1 MPTTRSFRITMLWWV
16 VGPVLAALVVAVT
29 TVAVRPVPYYTLSP
43 GSARSVEPLVTITS
57 GADGPVLHEEEVRDD
72 IYFLTVSVRQPFG
85 VEAVWALTDDRIDM
99 VQRELI
105 DGTQTREQNRQ
116 FNRSLMTSAKDKAA
130 KVALERA
137 GFEVGVRTTGAVAID
152 VGPEYPVAAVLLPG
166 DTVVAADGEPVEAVE
181 DLVAVIATHQPGD
194 SMELTLE
201 ALGTGETRTV
211 DAELVARPDD
221 PERAMLGVTL
231 ESRPAYD
238 FPVDVAI
245 DSGTVGGPSAGLAFA
260 LAILDRLTP
269 GLLTGG
275 ERIAVTGT
283 IELDGSVGR
292 VGGVRQKTE
301 AAIRAGA
308 RVFLVPGDELAEAVT
323 AADGRIEVRPVATL
337 EDALDVL
344 ADLGGDPV
352 PAPDAAA
359 APTGG

>member
-1 MPTTRSFRITMLWWV
+1 MLWWV
-16 VGPVLAALVVAVT
+16 VGPLLAVLVVGVT
-29 TVAVRPVPYYTLSP
+29 VLAVRPVPYYTLSP

-57 GADGPVLHEEEVRDD
+57 GANGPELHEEAVRDD

-85 VEAVWALTDDRIDM
+85 AEVLWALTDDRIDV
-99 VQRELI
+99 VQRELV
-105 DGTQTREQNRQ
+105 DGTQTREENRK

-130 KVALERA
+130 SVALERA
-137 GFEVGVRTTGAVAID
+137 GFEVTVRTTGAVAID
-152 VGPEYPVAAVLLPG
+152 VGPEYPVAAVLAPG
-166 DTVVAADGEPVEAVE
+166 DTVVAADGEPVKAVE
-181 DLVAVIATHQPGD
+181 DLVAVIATHEPGD
-194 SMELTLE
+194 TMTLTVE
-201 ALGTGETRTV
+201 PLGVTARRRVE
-211 DAELVARPDD
+211 AELVARPDD
-221 PERAMLGVTL
+221 PTRAMLGVTL

-308 RVFLVPGDELAEAVT
+308 RVFLVPADEHGEAVE
-323 AADGRIEVRPVATL
+323 AAGDRIEVRSVSTF
-337 EDALDVL
+337 EDALEVL
-344 ADLGGDPV
+344 VELGGDPV
-352 PAPDAAA
+352 PAPTAASA
-359 APTGG
+359 VAGG